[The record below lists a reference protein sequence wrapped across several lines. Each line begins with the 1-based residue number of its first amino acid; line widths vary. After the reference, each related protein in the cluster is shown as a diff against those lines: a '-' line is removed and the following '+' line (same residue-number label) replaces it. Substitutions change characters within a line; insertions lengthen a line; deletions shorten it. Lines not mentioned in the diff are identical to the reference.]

1 MIKLKAVRLINWYG
15 FNNVTMPI
23 GDFTLIAGQNGN
35 GKSVLLDAIKYALYG
50 DTVFN
55 KSTENTGSR
64 TLPSYTRGF
73 KDATSGTC
81 IRPADQWPTI
91 ITHVVLEMFEEE
103 MERSFVLGTVIETNL
118 ANNTKTNRYIIED
131 VNLCDLEH
139 TYIENNDLMSYNG
152 KELQKK
158 YSLKLLDATD
168 GTVKFTQ
175 RTGLRLSE
183 SQLKPFRRKL
193 RSIMSYDPNSKID
206 QFIRESVL
214 EAKNVDFSKLIEA
227 NNNIDSLKM
236 TFGKIYDEIKELEN
250 ISDLYESLQNI
261 KDRIFSDDVKLV
273 HIKLLETQAVID
285 EAKHLIEVASQQL
298 VVDEDR
304 LKQINAEDID
314 LRNKLGK
321 VNDSLKEI
329 DCTKAIDTAQ
339 DYISQLA
346 NQKDSLLHEKDR
358 LTTFQ
363 QKLIEL
369 IEWIKNRNIEI
380 PKHDVLL
387 SLTSDQHTAAQKQVA
402 VDAFFNV
409 INNERDTL
417 MININK
423 FEAQIEKNNQEQ
435 NRQQRLIDDYKAKKT
450 VFSDIPDFVTLK
462 SEINKVFKNNGIQSE
477 AKFACEYVKTLI
489 DENWRDAIE
498 SFLGQRRYT
507 ILVEPEYYNIAD
519 DVLNRTRNKYARLF
533 NTKLLMN
540 KHVRIPEE
548 NSVVHYLEI
557 INPVAK
563 RYFEYQLGRI
573 HAVDINEVRNYEDAL
588 SKEGRVSASMSS
600 YFLDF
605 NRIRSYS
612 LGQETIDLNRV
623 RAEKK
628 LQLISQ
634 EINVML
640 GRKLQCES
648 AKNYLETAL
657 NFFEKYDYDANQ
669 KYNDILKRYNEAYEE
684 LKQLENAQQHNQEY
698 MALIQFRNQYEEK
711 REFNENSRHDI
722 YQSQAAMK
730 TQIEANAKK
739 KSKGM
744 TDFEECER
752 QMAIYQQQNYELY
765 EAAVNSCDKWI
776 LNGKTGDSGPYIDRS
791 RRERELIEV
800 DKRLYNA
807 QCTYNLKR
815 PEDNRLE
822 TGADQYAAYEER
834 KNQIWIDDFQEIKSK
849 LAVQTK
855 RYEEIFKNEFVL
867 TVLKS
872 CDSAQDDLKLIN
884 AELSRLRFTSK
895 YEFEVKF
902 VKDGSAYEKILEYAR
917 FLKEREAL
925 GLTSNQTT
933 LYLPESATYTDE
945 MGAELEKDIHS
956 IINQIIASNDKEE
969 IEKYADYRN
978 YMTYEILITNDVLT
992 KAKLSRQSGYNSG
1005 AEVQIP
1011 YLLIL
1016 LSAILMVYNNKLNST
1031 RLVFIDEPFAKM
1043 DASNVKIMLDF
1054 MKSQKLQMVFCAP
1067 DKTELIGNEC
1077 NVILPVLK
1085 TSADSIEIG
1094 IIKFKD
1100 VAYEQV
1106 G

>member
-236 TFGKIYDEIKELEN
+236 TFGKIDDEIKELET
-250 ISDLYESLQNI
+250 ISTLYESLQNI
-261 KDRIFSDDVKLV
+261 KERIFSDDVKLA
-273 HIKLLETQAVID
+273 HIKSLETQAVID

-304 LKQINAEDID
+304 MKQIDAEDND
-314 LRNKLGK
+314 LRNKLEK
-321 VNDSLKEI
+321 VKDSLKEM
-329 DCTKAIDTAQ
+329 DCTKAIDAAQ
-339 DYISQLA
+339 DHISQLTT
-346 NQKDSLLHEKDR
+346 QKDSLLYEKDR
-358 LTTFQ
+358 LATFQ

-369 IEWIKNRNIEI
+369 IEWLKNRNLEI
-380 PKHDVLL
+380 PKHGVLL

-409 INNERDTL
+409 ISDERDTL
-417 MININK
+417 MISINK

-435 NRQQRLIDDYKAKKT
+435 NRLQRLIYDYKAKKT

-489 DENWRDAIE
+489 DEDWRDAIE

-507 ILVEPEYYNIAD
+507 ILVEPEYYTIAD

-540 KHVRIPEE
+540 KRMRIPEE

-563 RYFEYQLGRI
+563 RYFDYQLGRI

-612 LGQETIDLNRV
+612 LGQETIDLNRM

-634 EINVML
+634 EINEL
-640 GRKLQCES
+640 IGRKRQYES
-648 AKNYLETAL
+648 AKSYLETAL
-657 NFFEKYDYDANQ
+657 KFFDKYNYDANQ
-669 KYNDILKRYNEAYEE
+669 KYDDILIRYNAACEE
-684 LKQLENAQQHNQEY
+684 LKRLKNAQQHNQEY
-698 MALIQFRNQYEEK
+698 IALIQLLKQYEEE
-711 REFNENSRHDI
+711 RVSNNNYRQDI
-722 YQSQAAMK
+722 YKSQAKMR
-730 TQIEANAKK
+730 TQYETNVDKK
-739 KSKGM
+739 KIADN
-744 TDFEECER
+744 DFKECMS
-752 QMAIYQQQNYELY
+752 QMEVYQQHNYELY
-765 EAAVNSCDKWI
+765 EAAIANCNKWI
-776 LNGKTGDSGPYIDRS
+776 LKGKTGDGGPYGDRS
-791 RRERELIEV
+791 RRDRELK
-800 DKRLYNA
+800 DADRGLHGAQYAYNS
-807 QCTYNLKR
+807 KR
-815 PEDNRLE
+815 PADNQLE
-822 TGADQYAAYEER
+822 IGEDQYAAYEQR
-834 KNQIWIDDFQEIKSK
+834 KNQIWIDDYQEIISK

-872 CDSAQDDLKLIN
+872 CDSAKDDLKLIN
-884 AELSRLRFTSK
+884 AELSSLRFTSK
-895 YEFEVKF
+895 YEFEVKS
-902 VKDGSAYEKILEYAR
+902 VKDGSAYEKILEYAK

-925 GLTSNQTT
+925 GFAANQAT

-1043 DASNVKIMLDF
+1043 DALNVKIMLDF